1 MAPSEKARSSFNP
14 SYKMLDFFSGA
25 KSEEINYFR
34 CLRLFLSCIMVRCNL
49 IPVCSD
55 KVATHGVEFSHLSRN
70 VFQIRHAFFVIF
82 AMESSKSDTD
92 TEQNFQRPSEP
103 GPSFRAPE
111 AVRSRGGKRRG
122 SVKKRK
128 HEEGYENV
136 RSSLWKTISLHANV
150 YEEWMALRTAHN
162 FKENSAFAQFLLKR
176 AANAATDAEMTF
188 RSDIS
193 TQAAGLE
200 R

>member
-1 MAPSEKARSSFNP
+1 M
-14 SYKMLDFFSGA
+14 
-25 KSEEINYFR
+25 
-34 CLRLFLSCIMVRCNL
+34 
-49 IPVCSD
+49 CSD
-55 KVATHGVEFSHLSRN
+55 KVATHGAEFSHLSRN

-92 TEQNFQRPSEP
+92 TKQTFRRHNEP

-111 AVRSRGGKRRG
+111 AVRSRGGKRRSPG
-122 SVKKRK
+122 RKRK
-128 HEEGYENV
+128 HKEGYENV
-136 RSSLWKTISLHANV
+136 CSSLWKTISWHANV

-162 FKENSAFAQFLLKR
+162 FKENSAFAPFLLKR
-176 AANAATDAEMTF
+176 VANAATDAKVTF

>member
-1 MAPSEKARSSFNP
+1 MFAFIFIMHYGEVQLDTCVFRQSSHTWRRVQ
-14 SYKMLDFFSGA
+14 SSVSK
-25 KSEEINYFR
+25 
-34 CLRLFLSCIMVRCNL
+34 C
-49 IPVCSD
+49 
-55 KVATHGVEFSHLSRN
+55 
-70 VFQIRHAFFVIF
+70 AFFVIF

-92 TEQNFQRPSEP
+92 TEQTFRRPSEP

-122 SVKKRK
+122 SGRKRK

>member
-1 MAPSEKARSSFNP
+1 MLRQSSHTWRRVKSSVSKCVSNKTCFLCDLPWKAQKVIRILNKPFDDLVN
-14 SYKMLDFFSGA
+14 LA
-25 KSEEINYFR
+25 LVFR
-34 CLRLFLSCIMVRCNL
+34 RLKL
-49 IPVCSD
+49 
-55 KVATHGVEFSHLSRN
+55 
-70 VFQIRHAFFVIF
+70 
-82 AMESSKSDTD
+82 
-92 TEQNFQRPSEP
+92 
-103 GPSFRAPE
+103 
-111 AVRSRGGKRRG
+111 VRSRGGKRRG
-122 SVKKRK
+122 SGRKRK